1 MSSLQRMIGMPA
13 DVLSKSEESCGN
25 GSLMRILPAV
35 LYFYRFGIEIMLE
48 KVGEI
53 SAITH
58 SQPRC
63 RLACIIYALL
73 ASALLTERDKHL
85 AYQKMLENLV
95 IALND
100 KKWQGEAVHFKTIIE
115 GSIVWQAGG
124 KIRSSS
130 YVVDTLEAAIWS
142 FMTSDSF
149 PETVLRAVN
158 LGDDTDTVAAVTGG
172 LAGIYYGD
180 QKIPRAWIEKLART
194 EAIAALLHDA
204 VEDQGGART
213 REEIRER
220 FGDKIVGI
228 VDECSNSDVEP
239 TPPWRERKEAYLKHL
254 GDASPAAL
262 RISLA
267 DKLHN
272 ARSIVADVSRG
283 CLIDSLI
290 SQTDLRQPH
299 SW

>member
-1 MSSLQRMIGMPA
+1 
-13 DVLSKSEESCGN
+13 
-25 GSLMRILPAV
+25 MRILPAV

-149 PETVLRAVN
+149 PEAVLRAVN